1 MKRERS
7 SNRLGF
13 PMKGVRD
20 RARKSESWQE
30 MGFLKGERKL

>member
-13 PMKGVRD
+13 PMKGLWD

-30 MGFLKGERKL
+30 MGFLKGAMKL